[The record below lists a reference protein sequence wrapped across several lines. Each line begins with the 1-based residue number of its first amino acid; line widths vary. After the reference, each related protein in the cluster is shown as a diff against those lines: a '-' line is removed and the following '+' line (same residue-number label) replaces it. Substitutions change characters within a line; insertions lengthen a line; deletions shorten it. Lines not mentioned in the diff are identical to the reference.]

1 MATAAGSRCL
11 LLLLLLLGVLGA
23 PALGDPGP
31 LEDVVIDRY
40 YIPKICLREAQMG
53 DFIRYHYNGT
63 FKDGKKFDSRYRPRL
78 RAGCMRG
85 AAAAGPCMPPPAPSP
100 LAGAG
105 RRLWGPR
112 MCPPAPGQGRPG
124 QGRELPVPD
133 NARHPRLGTE
143 GGFWCVQG

>member
-1 MATAAGSRCL
+1 MQAAGSCCL
-11 LLLLLLLGVLGA
+11 LLLFLLLLGILGA

-78 RAGCMRG
+78 CAGCMRG

-100 LAGAG
+100 HPGAG
-105 RRLWGPR
+105 RQLRGPR
-112 MCPPAPGQGRPG
+112 MRPPAPGQRQPG
-124 QGRELPVPD
+124 QSRQLPAPD
-133 NARHPRLGTE
+133 NAQTLRL
-143 GGFWCVQG
+143 